1 MREDEKYQ
9 PKLESK
15 LMWPDLVCPTTGG
28 IVQMYTAKIE
38 GIHAAAIRREMAG
51 QSKGI
56 WVWSGCDAVPFN
68 RLSDGRLD
76 QGMEKT
82 ARLAVQRAEEYFFA
96 LMPSPIRAK
105 CRVKINNK
113 WDPDNER
120 SDQ

>member
-1 MREDEKYQ
+1 MEIDVARSGLPNYRRHRANVYRQDRGY
-9 PKLESK
+9 
-15 LMWPDLVCPTTGG
+15 TG
-28 IVQMYTAKIE
+28 
-38 GIHAAAIRREMAG
+38 RRD
-51 QSKGI
+51 QKSKGM

-120 SDQ
+120 PDQ